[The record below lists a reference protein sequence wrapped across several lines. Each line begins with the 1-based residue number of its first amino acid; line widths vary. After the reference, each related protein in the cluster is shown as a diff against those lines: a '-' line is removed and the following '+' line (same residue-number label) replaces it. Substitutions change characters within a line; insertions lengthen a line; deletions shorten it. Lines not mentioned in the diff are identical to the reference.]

1 MSLSTSLQKFGNVF
15 RRNHSLTVVAL
26 IRAAR
31 VSKRFRDT
39 LANFRNG
46 VLSDIGRFR
55 LRAGFFVGRVS
66 MESSQID

>member
-1 MSLSTSLQKFGNVF
+1 VSLAFLLSTSLQKFANVF

-39 LANFRNG
+39 SANFRNG
-46 VLSDIGRFR
+46 VLRHLQEDCRR
-55 LRAGFFVGRVS
+55 YRV
-66 MESSQID
+66 EVAH